1 MRFLASALKAIWQD
15 LTKQKR
21 EMLMCAYRV
30 LLKEVLAVLQS
41 RKESV
46 KQNSS
51 SDIGNRI
58 SPIGSRRGSDRNG
71 DEWGLLWVMA

>member
-1 MRFLASALKAIWQD
+1 MRFLASALKAIWQA
-15 LTKQKR
+15 LTKQER
-21 EMLMCAYRV
+21 EMLMYAYRV
-30 LLKEVLAVLQS
+30 LLKEVPAVLQS

-58 SPIGSRRGSDRNG
+58 SQMGSRRGSDRNG
-71 DEWGLLWVMA
+71 DEWGLPWVMA